1 MYKYHL
7 LFIATKTLLA
17 PTKIY
22 RNDKINIS
30 KKKKSQKH
38 LLYCNPMNKLL
49 QSKSGVNK
57 LIFSTNI
64 LLSQCEGCKM
74 YGETEDFS
82 IYLI

>member
-30 KKKKSQKH
+30 KKKSQKH

-64 LLSQCEGCKM
+64 LFYNARGVRCMVKPKILA
-74 YGETEDFS
+74 F
-82 IYLI
+82 I